1 MWRRTYLLL
10 VLIRLYFAL
19 SPSYLHPDENFQG
32 PEVIA
37 GQIFSYPVRHTWEF
51 TSETPIRSVFPLW
64 PVYGLPMLLL
74 RWLWIGNGQDGDVP
88 PIAVFWTLRC
98 LMFLLSFVLEDWAL
112 QEQIGSTRHHRIAGL
127 LVASS
132 YVTWTF
138 QTHTFSN
145 SIETLAVLW
154 SLVLIQRILDPHSSI
169 LSSVVLGMVVVFGI
183 FNRVTFPAFLILP
196 GLRLI
201 YHFWN
206 NLFSLAALVLA
217 ALTTA
222 LIAIA
227 IDTAFYTP
235 GPIGWSDLIANPVI
249 TPLNNLVYNSNPE
262 NLALH
267 GLHPWYQHLLG
278 NLPQLIGP
286 AVALVFLQL
295 RVLRNISLRNV
306 SLRNIS
312 LRNVSLRNISL
323 RNVSL
328 ENVNLRVW
336 SAVSGIVILSFIKHQ
351 EARFL
356 LPAVPLILSSVR
368 LPGSRTLRRTWTAI
382 WVIFNIFFG
391 VLMGTYHQGGI
402 VPGQVFMS
410 KQPDATNAIWWK
422 TYPPPIWLLNG
433 KNEVLTTKDVMGIKG
448 EVLLEQLAE
457 LATCDTPAD
466 RRNTEYLKEK
476 NGTYLIA
483 PASATWLDPYL
494 PNKGLEGLR
503 FREVWRY
510 RNHLNL
516 DDLDFGDDGVWN
528 TLSRVIG
535 RRGLVAWRVTKSC
548 GL

>member
-10 VLIRLYFAL
+10 VLVRLWFAL

-51 TSETPIRSVFPLW
+51 TSENPIRSVFPLW

-74 RWLWIGNGQDGDVP
+74 QWLWVGNGQDGQVP
-88 PIAVFWTLRC
+88 PIAVFWTLRFF
-98 LMFLLSFVLEDWAL
+98 MFLLSFVLEYWAL
-112 QEQIGSTRHHRIAGL
+112 QEQITSTRHRPIAVL

-145 SIETLAVLW
+145 SVETLAVLW
-154 SLVLIQRILDPHSSI
+154 SLVLIGRITSPH
-169 LSSVVLGMVVVFGI
+169 VMT
-183 FNRVTFPAFLILP
+183 RRKATDFPRPL
-196 GLRLI
+196 
-201 YHFWN
+201 
-206 NLFSLAALVLA
+206 SLAALVLA
-217 ALTTA
+217 ALVTA
-222 LIAIA
+222 CTAIA
-227 IDTAFYTP
+227 VDTAFYTP
-235 GPIGWSDLIANPVI
+235 GTVTWSDLITHPVI
-249 TPLNNLVYNSNPE
+249 TPLNNLVYNSSPE

-267 GLHPWYQHLLG
+267 GLHPWYQHLVA

-286 AVALVFLQL
+286 AVALMFL
-295 RVLRNISLRNV
+295 RPYV
-306 SLRNIS
+306 SLR
-312 LRNVSLRNISL
+312 L
-323 RNVSL
+323 
-328 ENVNLRVW
+328 W
-336 SAVSGIVILSFIKHQ
+336 SAISGIAALSFVQHQ

-356 LPAVPLILSSVR
+356 LPAVPLILSSLK
-368 LPGSRTLRRTWTAI
+368 LPRSQTLRRLWIAI
-382 WVIFNIFFG
+382 WVVFNLLLG

-402 VPGQVFMS
+402 IPGQVFLS
-410 KQPDATNAIWWK
+410 KQPDATTAVWWK
-422 TYPPPIWLLNG
+422 TYSPPIWLLNG
-433 KNEVLTTKDVMGIKG
+433 KNEVLTTKDVMGMKG
-448 EVLLEQLAE
+448 EALLDLLTE

-510 RNHLNL
+510 RKHVNL

-548 GL
+548 EL